1 VRFANAFV
9 QSGICGPS
17 RMSYYT
23 GRYVSS
29 HGATHN
35 RVPLSVG
42 EVTLGWHL
50 RHSGRDLTLCGKTH
64 MMPDAHGLQR
74 LRLDGAHDLAAL
86 LEEGWFRLLDRYDGH
101 HAEPDSAY
109 AHRLRQH
116 GYAGDDPWSDYV
128 ISTVDPDGGVH
139 SGWKMRNVK
148 WPARVRE
155 EHSETAYTTEKAIGF
170 MREKAT
176 RPGCCTFPT

>member
-1 VRFANAFV
+1 LGKGPHEHPQHPVHHVGPVALGSSWLRRPSLAEDAHIDALAQRGVRFTNAFV

-17 RMSYYT
+17 RMSFYT

-50 RHSGRDLTLCGKTH
+50 RNSGCALTLCGKTH
-64 MMPDAHGLQR
+64 MMPDAHGMRR
-74 LRLDGAHDLAAL
+74 LHLDGAHDLKAL
-86 LEEGWFRLLDRYDGH
+86 LEEVWFELVDRHDGH

-109 AHRLRQH
+109 SSAAHQGL
-116 GYAGDDPWSDYV
+116 
-128 ISTVDPDGGVH
+128 
-139 SGWKMRNVK
+139 
-148 WPARVRE
+148 
-155 EHSETAYTTEKAIGF
+155 
-170 MREKAT
+170 
-176 RPGCCTFPT
+176 